1 MSLRK
6 KIGYILRHL
15 PIIGKRYPAIR
26 AAIED
31 KREELIHY
39 RDTLF
44 TDYSK
49 KKPVETK
56 FGFVMHVGHGRYHG
70 MMARSEF
77 EVEETELLISLLK
90 DADVYIDVGANL
102 GLYVLLARSMG
113 KQVVA
118 VEPQMKNL
126 KVLLASLAANNYLDV
141 EVYPVGLSDK
151 PGLAKLYGASSTG
164 ASLIEGW
171 AAQPGRV
178 KTIIPLTT
186 LDVIT
191 GHRFADKR
199 LLIKIDVEGM
209 EYGVLQGAME
219 LVKNTPRP
227 KWVLEITLNEYHP
240 DKINPD
246 YQKTFE
252 FFWRNGYEI
261 YTANKERRKV
271 APEDVARWIKNRK
284 NDFEVINYFAE

>member
-261 YTANKERRKV
+261 YTANNERRKV

>member
-219 LVKNTPRP
+219 LVKNAPRP

-261 YTANKERRKV
+261 YTANNERRKV